1 MFPPYTPTFRGVPPF
16 LAMETNANQ
25 HPQLP
30 PFVLQRWEVVVTA
43 ERPAVCL
50 RGDLPRPQWCLGGVL
65 DALHEPGGRPL
76 RAGEPCAECRVRHTA
91 PVGEVALRA
100 RPAVSNEALNG
111 LRQVV
116 PKRPRTRIGLR
127 QAMRVNVRPVG
138 EGVSWCKWESHGS
151 NASHTRPA
159 KHSGGNA
166 VAVFPVQGGWL

>member
-1 MFPPYTPTFRGVPPF
+1 MSPF
-16 LAMETNANQ
+16 LSMEINANQ

-30 PFVLQRWEVVVTA
+30 PFVLQRREVVVTSK
-43 ERPAVCL
+43 RPAVCL
-50 RGDLPRPQWCLGGVL
+50 CGNLPRPQWRLGGVF

-76 RAGEPCAECRVRHTA
+76 RPGQPCAQCRVRDTA

-127 QAMRVNVRPVG
+127 QAIGVNVRPVG
-138 EGVSWCKWESHGS
+138 ESVSGCKWESHEF

-166 VAVFPVQGGWL
+166 LSAFPVQGGWSK

>member
-1 MFPPYTPTFRGVPPF
+1 MPPF

-30 PFVLQRWEVVVTA
+30 PFVLQRREVVVTA

-50 RGDLPRPQWCLGGVL
+50 RGNLPRPQWRLGGVL

-76 RAGEPCAECRVRHTA
+76 RAAEPCAQSRVRHTA
-91 PVGEVALRA
+91 SVGEVALRA
-100 RPAVSNEALNG
+100 RPPVSNEPLNG
-111 LRQVV
+111 SREVV
-116 PKRPRTRIGLR
+116 SQCPRTRINLR

-138 EGVSWCKWESHGS
+138 ESVSGCKWESHGF

-166 VAVFPVQGGWL
+166 LSAFPVQGGWSK